1 MLSVLVRARLPRI
14 LNPVAGFLARL
25 GVTPN
30 QLTVIGLLLQVGIGV
45 VLAAGYLRAGGILV
59 LLLSPFDMLDGA
71 LARSTHRTSA
81 FGAFLD
87 STVDRIAEAAI
98 IGGLIVYLLRAGDSP
113 GVVAAYLA
121 LVGSFLVSYTRA
133 RAEGLGLHGE
143 SGLVARPE
151 RLVLLALALIL
162 NQVVIGLWL
171 LAALTFFTSLQR
183 ILHVHRQT
191 NGK

>member
-1 MLSVLVRARLPRI
+1 MISTFARARLPRV
-14 LNPVAGFLARL
+14 LNPIAGFLSRL

-30 QLTVIGLLLQVGIGV
+30 QLTVVGLLLQVGIAV
-45 VLAAGYLRAGGILV
+45 VLAEGYLLVGGILI
-59 LLLSPFDMLDGA
+59 LILSPFDMLDGA
-71 LARSTHRTSA
+71 LARHTRRASP

-98 IGGLIVYLLRAGDSP
+98 LGGLIVFLLRAGDSL

-151 RLVLLALALIL
+151 RLVLLSLALIL
-162 NQVVIGLWL
+162 NQAVIGLWV
-171 LAALTFFTSLQR
+171 LAALTFLT
-183 ILHVHRQT
+183 
-191 NGK
+191 

>member
-1 MLSVLVRARLPRI
+1 MFSSFARARLPR
-14 LNPVAGFLARL
+14 LLSPVAGFLAGL

-30 QLTVIGLLLQVGIGV
+30 QLTVIWLLLQVGIGA

-71 LARSTHRTSA
+71 LARHTGSTSS

-151 RLVLLALALIL
+151 RLVLLAGALII
-162 NQVVIGLWL
+162 NQVVIGLWVL
-171 LAALTFFTSLQR
+171 TALTFFTA
-183 ILHVHRQT
+183 
-191 NGK
+191 

>member
-121 LVGSFLVSYTRA
+121 LVAFTILLVLA
-133 RAEGLGLHGE
+133 CLGLGF
-143 SGLVARPE
+143 
-151 RLVLLALALIL
+151 LI
-162 NQVVIGLWL
+162 GAFTRKAS
-171 LAALTFFTSLQR
+171 AAM
-183 ILHVHRQT
+183 
-191 NGK
+191 G